1 MRELRAS
8 HTHESL
14 SIVHFPGHS
23 QIEIF
28 VSVLSYAS
36 SPLVGPPTSPL
47 ANMTGG
53 FLACAKL
60 IIPPFLTH
68 CLSSLSGKSNSIYFE
83 ATFPL
88 CASDSWA
95 LS

>member
-53 FLACAKL
+53 G
-60 IIPPFLTH
+60 
-68 CLSSLSGKSNSIYFE
+68 S
-83 ATFPL
+83 
-88 CASDSWA
+88 
-95 LS
+95 